1 MIEILQS
8 HIVCDNC
15 DKAES
20 TGVTTLERNTFDW
33 ILAKFAQ
40 RDWVS
45 NSDFDFCS
53 EECKEEFYKARK
65 NFAESMNA
73 NNANN

>member
-20 TGVTTLERNTFDW
+20 TGLTELLASSFNHV
-33 ILAKFAQ
+33 LAKFAKEG
-40 RDWVS
+40 WVS
-45 NSDFDFCS
+45 DDEFDFCS